1 MMGRRTRAALMAFGV
16 GTVIGAVLA
25 QHSMGKYRRNL
36 FSGHPLRRLSAL
48 GYLNGH
54 PSVEA
59 VRLLRDYLAWEEH
72 PILRRRA
79 ESIVRR
85 MESKLG

>member
-1 MMGRRTRAALMAFGV
+1 MTSRRVKAAMLAFGL
-16 GTVIGAVLA
+16 GSLLGAALA

-36 FSGHPLRRLSAL
+36 FSDHPLRRLSAL

-59 VRLLRDYLAWEEH
+59 VRLLRDYLAWEQH

-79 ESIVRR
+79 EALVRR
-85 MESKLG
+85 METKLG

>member
-1 MMGRRTRAALMAFGV
+1 MAFGA
-16 GTVIGAVLA
+16 GALIGAVLA

>member
-1 MMGRRTRAALMAFGV
+1 MRGARVKAWLAAAGL
-16 GTVIGAVLA
+16 GTALGAVLV
-25 QHSMGKYRRNL
+25 QLSMGRHRRDL

-59 VRLLRDYLAWEEH
+59 VRLLRDYLAWEQH

-79 ESIVRR
+79 EVIVRR
-85 MESKLG
+85 MEAKLG

>member
-1 MMGRRTRAALMAFGV
+1 MIGRKTKAALLAFGV
-16 GTVIGAVLA
+16 GSLLGAVLA

-59 VRLLRDYLAWEEH
+59 VRLLRDYLAWEQH

-79 ESIVRR
+79 ETIIRR
-85 MESKLG
+85 METKLG

>member
-1 MMGRRTRAALMAFGV
+1 MAFGV